1 MGWALDVVYQTLDQ
15 PLTSASLDVE
25 FALSSRQALPPTAA
39 GPQGA
44 APLPLLIELDDLSRC
59 VRALQLGL
67 GDSAIVADQIEFICN
82 ELLFRIGTLREVDL
96 WHRVA
101 WHGGRS

>member
-44 APLPLLIELDDLSRC
+44 APLPLLIELDACGRCSSGWVTPPSWRIRLSS
-59 VRALQLGL
+59 
-67 GDSAIVADQIEFICN
+67 SAMNSFSES
-82 ELLFRIGTLREVDL
+82 ER
-96 WHRVA
+96 
-101 WHGGRS
+101 